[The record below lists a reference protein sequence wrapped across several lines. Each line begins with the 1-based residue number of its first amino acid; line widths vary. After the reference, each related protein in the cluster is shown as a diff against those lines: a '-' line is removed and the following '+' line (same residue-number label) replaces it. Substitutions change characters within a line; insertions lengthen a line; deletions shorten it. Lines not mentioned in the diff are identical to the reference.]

1 MGDKEVGAWQGQ
13 KPYLFMSF
21 SGRHGNFSWFDGQDR
36 KMTNIKAVNDN
47 TNSSPVKIKYGL

>member
-1 MGDKEVGAWQGQ
+1 MGDKDVGAWQGQ

-47 TNSSPVKIKYGL
+47 TNSSPVKIK